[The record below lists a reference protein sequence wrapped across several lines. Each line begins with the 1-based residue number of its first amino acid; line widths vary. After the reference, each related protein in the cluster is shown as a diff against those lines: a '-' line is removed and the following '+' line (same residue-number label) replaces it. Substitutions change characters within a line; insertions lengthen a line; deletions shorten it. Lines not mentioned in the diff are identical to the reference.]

1 MKNKKSTIFLI
12 IILNFIFTSQP
23 LFSSV
28 YDQKELSGN
37 DSTTLKVVEGII
49 QLFKQKPGVVWPG
62 YDLAEQPFI
71 VYTPG
76 KWVLLINYPHQI
88 EDFTP
93 YPANWPDLGTQAWIH
108 FGSYQHLSGQL
119 VFNFPIDTT
128 KVVAVG
134 IPEKIPEEMGQPE
147 VLIFGYVVH
156 EAFHQYQ
163 RMAFG
168 EIPWEREQKYPI
180 LDLENTALACLEMRL
195 LMDALKM
202 MQSGNKEKCREY
214 IEQFVAVRTY
224 RWEQGDPFVA
234 KYEQGLEINEGT
246 AQYVQYK
253 STDLIRQVKYRS
265 SLTGSEN
272 PLQIAF
278 SSTSLTE
285 YLLDDFNERITG
297 LSVSPEDMMRNRVY
311 PVGSTQGFLLDYF
324 GINWKRKAQ
333 KAGSAFSYARIFR
346 EFLNMDETQFENLLE
361 KAKNHYNY
369 NEILKSTAGLI
380 YKYSEGYKEAL
391 KIFEAHPGYRIEVDL
406 IARNISRSRSSYGKR
421 WTMDNGK
428 IELCNSYNIYTLRNK
443 DLLLQVSKTG
453 VFENTDWD
461 TKFKKVTFF
470 TSEIENLTIDDQ
482 PVEPIKEK
490 LYKFNTIQLTGKDL
504 VLKYSLKGVLRIS
517 GNKFFLNLVQKPK

>member
-1 MKNKKSTIFLI
+1 MKKEKSNIFMV
-12 IILNFIFTSQP
+12 ILLVVIFTSQP

-28 YDQKELSGN
+28 YDQKELSGK

-49 QLFKQKPGVVWPG
+49 QLFKQKPDVVWPG
-62 YDLAEQPFI
+62 YNLAEQPFI

-76 KWVLLINYPHQI
+76 KWVLLINYPYQI
-88 EDFTP
+88 EDFIP
-93 YPANWPDLGTQAWIH
+93 YPDDWPDPGTQAWIH
-108 FGSYQHLSGQL
+108 FGSYEHLSGQL
-119 VFNFPIDTT
+119 VFNFPVDTT

-163 RMAFG
+163 HMTFG

-202 MQSGNKEKCREY
+202 KQSGNKEKCREY
-214 IEQFVAVRTY
+214 IEQFVAVRIY
-224 RWEQGDPFVA
+224 RWKQGDPFVA

-272 PLQIAF
+272 PLQIVF

-285 YLLDDFNERITG
+285 YLLNDFKKRITG

-324 GINWKRKAQ
+324 GINWKKKAQ
-333 KAGSAFSYARIFR
+333 KAGTEFSYARLFR

-391 KIFEAHPGYRIEVDL
+391 KTFEAHPGYRIEVDL
-406 IARNISRSRSSYGKR
+406 ITRNISRSRSSYGKR

-428 IELCNSYNIYTLRNK
+428 IELCNSYYIYTLKNK

-490 LYKFNTIQLTGKDL
+490 LYKFNTIELKGKDL
-504 VLKYSLKGVLRIS
+504 ILKYSLKGTLRVS
-517 GNKFFLNLVQKPK
+517 GNKYYIDLIQKPD